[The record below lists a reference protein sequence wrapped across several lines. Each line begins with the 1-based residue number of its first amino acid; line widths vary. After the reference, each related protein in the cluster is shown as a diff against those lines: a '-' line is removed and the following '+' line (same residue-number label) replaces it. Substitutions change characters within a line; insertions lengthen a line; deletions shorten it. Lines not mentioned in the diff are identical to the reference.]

1 MRNVDAARALR
12 RIAWLA
18 LALGLAV
25 PVSVFAQAT
34 TKPPVGLPVPKG
46 GPQEIPGVARP
57 LQPAPSS
64 TAAPSSTPAPAA
76 PAAPAGPSPVPAAG
90 PTDGRDPF
98 TPLITKAPEGENR
111 PSLSGLRL
119 VGVMWDP
126 ARRDQIRALVETPDG
141 LGYYVRLNEEKF
153 GGKVVAIER
162 DRVRFSVREPD
173 PTGQTRV
180 RTVELKLN

>member
-25 PVSVFAQAT
+25 PASVFAQAT
-34 TKPPVGLPVPKG
+34 TKPPVGLPVPKE
-46 GPQEIPGVARP
+46 GPKEIPGVARP

-64 TAAPSSTPAPAA
+64 APAPA
-76 PAAPAGPSPVPAAG
+76 PGGPSPVPATGA
-90 PTDGRDPF
+90 TEGRDPF
-98 TPLITKAPEGENR
+98 SPLITKATESDR
-111 PSLSGLRL
+111 PTLSGLRL

-126 ARRDQIRALVETPDG
+126 ARRDQDRALVETEDG

-153 GGKVVAIER
+153 GGRVVAIEH
-162 DRVRFSVREPD
+162 DRVRFSVREQD
-173 PTGQTRV
+173 PRGQTRV